1 VISLRQVERYALYD
15 EIASGGMATVYLARL
30 RGQIGFSRLVAMK
43 ALHAQYAKE
52 EAFRAMFL
60 DEARLVSRV
69 RHPNVVPTID
79 VLEAQGELFL
89 VMDYVHGE
97 SLARLLAAAKKR
109 DEPVPIGVA
118 CSILIDTL
126 EGLHA
131 AHEATGED
139 GAPLSVVHRDVSPQ
153 NILVGVNGVAQVA
166 DFGIAKAAGRLSEK
180 FSLHNSVKG
189 KAGYMAPEQVRGK
202 TDRRSDVYAA
212 GVVLWETLVGEKLFT
227 GDSFLE
233 IVTKALDADVA
244 APSTLRDDVSAEL
257 DAVVRKAIVHDVS
270 SRFATAREMAVALEK
285 CGPRASQRE
294 VGAWVAKVAGDSLE
308 RRSVLIAK
316 IESGESEPADAVE
329 DEPVDSKPRRDT
341 NIETLSDRGNP
352 GVAPITVLT
361 GTISEAQHKAK
372 SNRSG
377 RTALVAIVALGF
389 GSLAVFG
396 VMHSRSSSPPTT
408 VQASSAPSDLVP
420 PPPAISASVD
430 DIATASASAPTP
442 TTSAA
447 VSPSSTKKKHVLHHE
462 HVTPKPPSVAASGS
476 STPCHWEQLPDEQ
489 GIMIPK
495 KVCP

>member
-1 VISLRQVERYALYD
+1 LRQVERYALYD

-97 SLARLLAAAKKR
+97 SLSRLLSAAAKR
-109 DEPVPIGVA
+109 EEPVPVGVA

-139 GAPLSVVHRDVSPQ
+139 GSPLSVVHRDVSPQ

-202 TDRRSDVYAA
+202 TDRRSDIYAV

-233 IVTKALDADVA
+233 IVTKALDAEVPS
-244 APSTLRDDVSAEL
+244 PSTLRADVSPEL
-257 DAVVRKAIVHDVS
+257 DAVVRRAIVHDLS
-270 SRFATAREMAVALEK
+270 ARFRTAREMAVALEK
-285 CGPRASQRE
+285 CGARATHRE
-294 VGAWVAKVAGDSLE
+294 VGEWVTKVARDSLE
-308 RRSVLIAK
+308 RRGALISK
-316 IESGESEPADAVE
+316 IEAGASDEITDIVEESAD
-329 DEPVDSKPRRDT
+329 PKIIHDT
-341 NIETLSDRGNP
+341 NVTTLADSGNP

-361 GTISEAQHKAK
+361 GAISEEQKPPK
-372 SNRSG
+372 KNRSG
-377 RTALVAIVALGF
+377 RIVIGAIGLGAAALTIFAVMHAQTSSSPTTALVAPA
-389 GSLAVFG
+389 
-396 VMHSRSSSPPTT
+396 
-408 VQASSAPSDLVP
+408 ASNSVP
-420 PPPAISASVD
+420 PPPAISALP
-430 DIATASASAPTP
+430 IATPIASASNAPVASTAASTQKQRRVPNHVSPKHSADPTP
-442 TTSAA
+442 TAN
-447 VSPSSTKKKHVLHHE
+447 V
-462 HVTPKPPSVAASGS
+462 
-476 STPCHWEQLPDEQ
+476 PCHWEQLPDEQ

>member
-1 VISLRQVERYALYD
+1 
-15 EIASGGMATVYLARL
+15 MATVYLARL
-30 RGQIGFSRLVAMK
+30 RGQTGFSRLVAMK

-97 SLARLLAAAKKR
+97 SLSRLLAVAEER
-109 DEPVPIGVA
+109 EEPVPLGIVR
-118 CSILIDTL
+118 SILIDTL

-131 AHEATGED
+131 AHEATGEN

-189 KAGYMAPEQVRGK
+189 KAGYMAPEQLRGK
-202 TDRRSDVYAA
+202 TDRRADIYAV

-233 IVTKALDADVA
+233 IVTKALDADVPS
-244 APSTLRDDVSAEL
+244 PSTLRADVSPEL
-257 DAVVRKAIVHDVS
+257 DAVVRRAIVHDLPA
-270 SRFATAREMAVALEK
+270 RFSTAREMAVALEK
-285 CGPRASQRE
+285 SGTRASHRE
-294 VGAWVAKVAGDSLE
+294 VGEWVAKIARESLE
-308 RRSVLIAK
+308 RRGALISK
-316 IESGESEPADAVE
+316 IETGSSDNRDDVE
-329 DEPVDSKPRRDT
+329 DEEAAIPISRRAT
-341 NIETLSDRGNP
+341 KVETILDRENP
-352 GVAPITVLT
+352 GAAPITVLT
-361 GTISEAQHKAK
+361 GTISEQQSAPKK
-372 SNRSG
+372 NRAG
-377 RTALVAIVALGF
+377 LVALGVL
-389 GSLAVFG
+389 GVGMSALAIFT
-396 VMHSRSSSPPTT
+396 VMHSRSQS
-408 VQASSAPSDLVP
+408 SSAPTVAVAPAPSNSVP
-420 PPPAISASVD
+420 PPPAISGAISAAPVAD
-430 DIATASASAPTP
+430 ALATPSASASSAPASTTPAPTKRQHH
-442 TTSAA
+442 
-447 VSPSSTKKKHVLHHE
+447 VPSHE
-462 HVTPKPPSVAASGS
+462 LPAPKPHVDAPAPSA
-476 STPCHWEQLPDEQ
+476 PCHWEQLPDEQ